1 MEITGTVCVVCN
13 AQSGVSERTG
23 NAWMAQT
30 YVLEVTSGDHGQ
42 YKKKFAFEVFGEERI
57 KQFNLSVG
65 RQVKV
70 FFDIEA
76 SEYEGKWYNRIRAY
90 AVENAVGQQQP
101 YMPQYNQQPSQQQG
115 YRPQQQQGGYQQQQ
129 RPPQNGFYQPVQQ
142 GYPQPQGYYQPVQQQ
157 QPQQGTMP
165 FPPQVD
171 PVTGEPLPF

>member
-13 AQSGVSERTG
+13 AQSGTSERTG
-23 NAWMAQT
+23 NSWMAQT

-42 YKKKFAFEVFGEERI
+42 YKRKFAFEVFGEDRI

-76 SEYEGKWYNRIRAY
+76 SEYEGRWYNRVRAY
-90 AVENAVGQQQP
+90 AIENVVGQQQS
-101 YMPQYNQQPSQQQG
+101 YMPQYQQQPQQQQG
-115 YRPQQQQGGYQQQQ
+115 YRPQQQQGGYQQ

-142 GYPQPQGYYQPVQQQ
+142 GYQQPTGFYQPQPQPQAQQ
-157 QPQQGTMP
+157 P
-165 FPPQVD
+165 FPPQTD

>member
-13 AQSGVSERTG
+13 AQSGTSERTG
-23 NAWMAQT
+23 NPWMAQT

-42 YKKKFAFEVFGEERI
+42 YKRKFAFEVFGEDRI

-76 SEYEGKWYNRIRAY
+76 SEYEGRWYNRVRAY
-90 AVENAVGQQQP
+90 AIENVVGQQQP
-101 YMPQYNQQPSQQQG
+101 YMPQYQQQPQQQQG
-115 YRPQQQQGGYQQQQ
+115 YRPQQQQGGYQQ

-142 GYPQPQGYYQPVQQQ
+142 GYQQPTGFYQPQPQQQAQ
-157 QPQQGTMP
+157 QP
-165 FPPQVD
+165 FPPQTD

>member
-90 AVENAVGQQQP
+90 AVENAAGQQQP
-101 YMPQYNQQPSQQQG
+101 YMPQYNQPQPQQQQG

-142 GYPQPQGYYQPVQQQ
+142 Q